1 MRKGKRVAILLF
13 LFLNLYAILCGG
25 LYFFQENLIF
35 LPSQLPEDYSYLF
48 DSPFQEMNHTTED
61 GASLNG
67 LYFTVDDPIGTVL
80 YFHGNAG
87 DLSRWGEIAQFF
99 VQKNL
104 NVVIMDYRN
113 YGKSTGTMSE
123 ALLYKD
129 ADLWYHVAQEKASQ
143 THTPLYAYGRS
154 LGATFATYIAAT
166 HGVQQLVLE
175 APFYSLESVAKDRF
189 PILPVAGLLKYKFP
203 TYTFINKVTAPVTI
217 LHGTED
223 GVVNYDQGKNLFDH
237 FKGTNKKFVKI
248 PEGGHNDLVLFQEY
262 QNAISTLFKS
272 SRAN

>member
-13 LFLNLYAILCGG
+13 VLLNLYAILCGG

-35 LPSQLPEDYSYLF
+35 LPSQLPEDYSYQF
-48 DSPFQEMNHTTED
+48 DTPFQEITHTTED

-67 LYFTVDDPIGTVL
+67 LYFTVDKPVGTVL

-113 YGKSTGTMSE
+113 YGKSTGTMDE
-123 ALLYKD
+123 TFLYQD
-129 ADLWYHVAQEKASQ
+129 ADSWYHLAQEKA
-143 THTPLYAYGRS
+143 TETNTPLYAYGRS

-166 HGVQQLVLE
+166 HQVEHLLLE

-189 PILPVAGLLKYKFP
+189 PILPVSRLLKYQFP
-203 TYTFINKVTAPVTI
+203 TYTYINKITAPVTI
-217 LHGTED
+217 IHGTAD

-237 FKGTNKKFVKI
+237 FNGIDKKFISV
-248 PEGGHNDLVLFQEY
+248 PEGGHNDLVLFPEY
-262 QNAISTLFKS
+262 QNAISELFKS
-272 SRAN
+272 SRAQ